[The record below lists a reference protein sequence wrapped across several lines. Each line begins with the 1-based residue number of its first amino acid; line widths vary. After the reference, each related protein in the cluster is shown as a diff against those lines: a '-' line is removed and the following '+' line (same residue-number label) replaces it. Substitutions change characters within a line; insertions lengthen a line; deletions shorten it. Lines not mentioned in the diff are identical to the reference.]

1 MKNAVKGALLSGL
14 VLPGLGQL
22 VLGRYRR
29 GALILVGVLAALAML
44 VALAVRDALLLLEK
58 IELEGGAIDA
68 NGIAAMAARESTA
81 TGSLPYQFLLLF
93 VLLCWIGATVD
104 AWRIGRQLD
113 EGRQEPDRHR
123 D

>member
-44 VALAVRDALLLLEK
+44 VVLAVRDALLLLEK

-113 EGRQEPDRHR
+113 EGRQEPDRRR